1 MTFTSYAFLPLLAL
15 SAGIH
20 RVLPGIRSRNAFLLL
35 LSLAFY
41 ASFGLEHLLFLA
53 ACVGITYGGGLLMD
67 RWTGQKRQAAFVV
80 ALGLNLA
87 LLAVFKYAAFA
98 VSGLNAAL
106 GLLGRGP
113 LPLPRLL
120 LPVGLSFLVFQSST
134 YLLDLKAGRL
144 SAERNLL
151 RYALFVAFFPT
162 LVSGP
167 IQRASRFLPLLRER
181 KNPSFAEGQSAT
193 VLFLW
198 GLFLKMVIADRIAM
212 ITDPLFADPAA
223 WDGAL
228 LLCGALLYGL
238 QIYLD
243 FAGYSFMAIAA
254 ARLFGFR
261 LGENFHQPYLATTI
275 ADFWRRWHI
284 SLTGWFT
291 DYVYIP
297 LGGNRRGALRR
308 YLNILIVFLL
318 SGLWHGANWTFV
330 VWGLLHAVY
339 QIFGH
344 VTRPARQ
351 ALLRHAGIPLD
362 SALHRLAQRG
372 TLYLLSAVAWVF
384 FRCESLAAAGAF
396 LRQMVTGAHP
406 SALLGGS
413 LAAIGPAMTDWKL
426 LAVFLLIA
434 LAVSLMRE
442 SGLSRYR
449 PESQSALG
457 RSLLI
462 LALFA
467 AVLVFGAY
475 GEGFS
480 AASFIYA
487 GF

>member
-67 RWTGQKRQAAFVV
+67 RWTGRKRQAAFVV

-181 KNPSFAEGQSAT
+181 KNPSFAEGQSAA

-297 LGGNRRGALRR
+297 LGGNKKGSFKKAI
-308 YLNILIVFLL
+308 NTLIVFAL
-318 SGLWHGANWTFV
+318 SGIWHGAGLKFV
-330 VWGLLHAVY
+330 LWGLGHGLLILLEDLAVVKKIRSHFPKPVNIIINFVLVSLLW
-339 QIFGH
+339 IFFRAGSLMTSLELMH
-344 VTRPARQ
+344 DLFVYITEIGAFTMFTYNEY
-351 ALLRHAGIPLD
+351 LLMGILSIVVYLVPKYTESKNPKSFLIM
-362 SALHRLAQRG
+362 
-372 TLYLLSAVAWVF
+372 YLLSLV
-384 FRCESLAAAGAF
+384 
-396 LRQMVTGAHP
+396 
-406 SALLGGS
+406 
-413 LAAIGPAMTDWKL
+413 I
-426 LAVFLLIA
+426 IA
-434 LAVSLMRE
+434 SKINQIQ
-442 SGLSRYR
+442 SGI
-449 PESQSALG
+449 QN
-457 RSLLI
+457 
-462 LALFA
+462 
-467 AVLVFGAY
+467 
-475 GEGFS
+475 
-480 AASFIYA
+480 SFIY
-487 GF
+487 FRF